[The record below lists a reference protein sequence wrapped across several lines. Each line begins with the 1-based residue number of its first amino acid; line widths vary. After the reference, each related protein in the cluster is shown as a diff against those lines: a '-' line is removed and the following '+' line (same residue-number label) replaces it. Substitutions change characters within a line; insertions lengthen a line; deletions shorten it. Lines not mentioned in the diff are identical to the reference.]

1 MDNSKPVAYLRIGSD
16 KAGTTTIG
24 NLVMRHPEFF
34 TDADIFPFRRNFIH
48 VVDRILKDAEIR
60 APYFAYHGRVP
71 RLVDESE
78 GFINDYCA
86 GRFNDS
92 SLFLYTEVI
101 WGRCAKNPQRAT
113 LSGEILRAIQN
124 WLSNH
129 RLKIIL
135 HLRRADLYFESLY
148 GQSVKGGRG
157 VPLEEF
163 ANGIRARTFNESHLE
178 FFRHAEEIIGRDNI
192 IIRPFER
199 ASLVEGDL
207 IQDLA
212 SILGIESVDSI
223 NLPTGNER
231 LHRAV
236 TEVIVEN
243 FDVGKK
249 NFTNKLL
256 FDISDEIY
264 RRGVRDQRYFLE
276 NQLRQE
282 IIAHHEKFYS
292 YLSKHYMGNEAVFR
306 EEIPCVQD
314 ARYKVEP
321 EIRAFILDRLEK
333 GI

>member
-16 KAGTTTIG
+16 KAGTTSIG
-24 NLVMRHPEFF
+24 NLVTRHPEFF

-48 VVDRILKDAEIR
+48 IVDRILQDAGIN

-78 GFINDYCA
+78 KFINDYSA

-101 WGRCAKNPQRAT
+101 WGRCAKIPQRAT
-113 LSGEILRAIQN
+113 LSGDILRAIQN

-163 ANGIRARTFNESHLE
+163 VNGIRARTFNESHLR
-178 FFRHAEEIIGRDNI
+178 FLRNAEEVIGRDNI

-212 SILGIESVDSI
+212 FFLNIKNNDSI
-223 NLPTGNER
+223 NLSTGNER
-231 LHRAV
+231 LHRSV
-236 TEVIVEN
+236 TEVLVEN
-243 FDVGKK
+243 FDGGKNK
-249 NFTNKLL
+249 FTNKLL

-264 RRGVRDQRYFLE
+264 RRGVKDQRYFLE
-276 NQLRQE
+276 NKLRQE
-282 IIAHHEKFYS
+282 IISLHKDFYS
-292 YLSKHYMGNEAVFR
+292 YLSRHYMSNEPVFR
-306 EEIPCVQD
+306 ERIPCIED
-314 ARYKVEP
+314 ASYKVNP